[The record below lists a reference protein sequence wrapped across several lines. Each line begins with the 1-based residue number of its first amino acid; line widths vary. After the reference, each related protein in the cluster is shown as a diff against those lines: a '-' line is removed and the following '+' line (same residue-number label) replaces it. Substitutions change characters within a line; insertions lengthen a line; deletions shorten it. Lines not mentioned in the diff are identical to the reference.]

1 MRALIWVSFLL
12 VFRAFASSPSTFVF
26 VMIDSQTEAQYGTL
40 PFNRAVIAKAID
52 KLAAA
57 GAKGIILKFFYDL
70 PSTEDRDRALESSIC
85 AAPIALQASLN
96 DTEGTT
102 NGLDARFRIDNIS
115 PEGFPPAFSG
125 DKGLI
130 PLARFS
136 RCARAVGFVDVGY
149 VNSVAAD
156 IPLLEVYQGKVVKSL
171 HLVALEMAYDHT
183 AQIQPSGTIRLGEKE
198 LDIMHH
204 IDFPPTNSLAYIPLH
219 VVVNDTAKGWQ
230 IKVQQSVV
238 IIGYVGKKIH
248 SIQTPMGPLS
258 AHRFFI
264 AGLMSLSKSMQ
275 EKGQVVH

>member
-1 MRALIWVSFLL
+1 M
-12 VFRAFASSPSTFVF
+12 
-26 VMIDSQTEAQYGTL
+26 QTA
-40 PFNRAVIAKAID
+40 
-52 KLAAA
+52 KLA
-57 GAKGIILKFFYDL
+57 
-70 PSTEDRDRALESSIC
+70 EV
-85 AAPIALQASLN
+85 
-96 DTEGTT
+96 
-102 NGLDARFRIDNIS
+102 
-115 PEGFPPAFSG
+115 
-125 DKGLI
+125 
-130 PLARFS
+130 PLA
-136 RCARAVGFVDVGY
+136 DVWPPRPGLAY
-149 VNSVAAD
+149 MTLS
-156 IPLLEVYQGKVVKSL
+156 PGQWE
-171 HLVALEMAYDHT
+171 VALEMAYDHT